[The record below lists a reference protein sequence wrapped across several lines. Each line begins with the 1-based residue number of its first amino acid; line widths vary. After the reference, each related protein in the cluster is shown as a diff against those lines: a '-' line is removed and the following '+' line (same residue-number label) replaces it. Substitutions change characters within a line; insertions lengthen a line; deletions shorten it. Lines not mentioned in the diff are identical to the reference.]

1 MSRVETTY
9 SLPRRPSRA
18 EVAAQ
23 AIEQRI
29 REEGLA
35 PGSLLGSRK
44 ELCETLGVAP
54 STVSESIKLLEDRG
68 RIYTR
73 TGPGGGVFVAEPGF
87 VLRLARSIMLVSEL
101 GGEVADA
108 LEVRDIL
115 ESAVIVNA
123 AQAVHSKA
131 DCRKMLAAMR
141 ALKATRDMSEYYRLN
156 LDFHTEVAA
165 LCDNEILRTIY
176 VGLLEIVRARD
187 PKLELLP
194 GEDRAKLH
202 ATRTQV
208 HQKIADAIVN
218 GDVLAATVASKA
230 HMRHGH
236 AVATHSSH

>member
-1 MSRVETTY
+1 MY

-29 REEGLA
+29 ADEGLA
-35 PGSLLGSRK
+35 PGALLGSRK

-87 VLRLARSIMLVSEL
+87 VVRLARSIMLVSEL

-123 AQAVHSKA
+123 AEAVHSAA
-131 DCRKMLAAMR
+131 DCRKMLSAMR

-176 VGLLEIVRARD
+176 VGLLELVRARD
-187 PKLELLP
+187 PKLALLP

-202 ATRTQV
+202 TTRTKV
-208 HQKIADAIVN
+208 HQSIADAIVN
-218 GDVLAATVASKA
+218 GDVTAARAASKA

-236 AVATHSSH
+236 AVATHTH